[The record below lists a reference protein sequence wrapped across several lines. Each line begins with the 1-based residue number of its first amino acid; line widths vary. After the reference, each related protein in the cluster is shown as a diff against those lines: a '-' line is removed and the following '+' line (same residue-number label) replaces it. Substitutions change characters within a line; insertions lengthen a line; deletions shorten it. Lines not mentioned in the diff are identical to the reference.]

1 MFKDINWPDCSQLR
15 TEKDVVIIDVR
26 SPGEYEQASIPGS
39 INIPLF
45 DNEERA
51 EIGTLY
57 TQVGV
62 EAAKERGLEIVSA
75 KLPAFVKQFAGIP
88 QEKVVYCW
96 RGGMRSRTTA
106 TVLSLMGIYTRRL
119 AGGYRAYRQWVVEQ
133 LETMDFHPRSIVLQ
147 GHTGTGKTDILLRL
161 KQDGYPVLDL
171 EGMAGHRGSIFGGI
185 GTRSNNQKTFD
196 ALLLQDLIAYKDSPY
211 VLFEAESKRIG
222 KIVVPDLLYAKR
234 NTGSRIVI
242 DLPIEARVG
251 QILKDY
257 RPWENA
263 EACLRAFQQIR
274 SRIHTPIAAEIDGC
288 LKTERYA
295 PAVEMLLQYYYDP
308 LYAHSSNLYEG
319 EESDSVTIQADS
331 VDQAYMSVKALLSA
345 ER

>member
-1 MFKDINWPDCSQLR
+1 MFKDINWPDCSALR
-15 TEKDVVIIDVR
+15 AEKDIAIIDVR

-62 EAAKERGLEIVSA
+62 DAAKERGLEIVSA
-75 KLPAFVKQFAGIP
+75 KLPAFVKQFAQIP
-88 QEKVVYCW
+88 QDKVVYCW

-119 AGGYRAYRQWVVEQ
+119 DGGYRAYRQWVVGQ
-133 LETMDFHPRSIVLQ
+133 LETMNFRPRSIVLQ
-147 GHTGTGKTDILLRL
+147 GHTGTGKTEILLRL
-161 KQDGYPVLDL
+161 KQDGFPVIDL

-185 GTRSNNQKTFD
+185 GTRPNNQKNFD
-196 ALLLQDLIAYKDSPY
+196 SLLLQDLIAYKDSPY
-211 VLFEAESKRIG
+211 VMFEAESKRIG
-222 KIVVPDLLYAKR
+222 KITVPDLLYAKR
-234 NTGSRIVI
+234 DAGSRMVI
-242 DLPIEARVG
+242 ELPVEARVQ
-251 QILKDY
+251 QIMKDY
-257 RPWENA
+257 RPWEHA

-288 LKTERYA
+288 LRTERYA
-295 PAVEMLLQYYYDP
+295 PAVEMLLKHYYDP

-319 EESDSVTIQADS
+319 EESNSVTIQAVS
-331 VDQAYMSVKALLSA
+331 VDQAYASVKAMLLE